1 MHTMVNLSLFV
12 MICIGMYLMSF
23 MNSLI
28 VLIVSDCVDVIVW
41 VMHVDSHML
50 GSLVASKSL
59 TGLDGVPS
67 H

>member
-1 MHTMVNLSLFV
+1 
-12 MICIGMYLMSF
+12 MYWHVFNEFHELYNSF
-23 MNSLI
+23 NSFR
-28 VLIVSDCVDVIVW
+28 VCVDVIVW